1 MLKVELKGTLDEVIQ
16 QLICLKEQRID
27 AYTLYE
33 GHALFSKY
41 ISYDYAYLTIHG
53 ITYREF
59 LEETVTLACGLKTYG
74 INENQM
80 LLEMLPNFALVDKN
94 PLVLARVRRF
104 LRNLDSSTKNFQIHS
119 R

>member
-16 QLICLKEQRID
+16 QLICLKEQKKD
-27 AYTLYE
+27 VYTLYE

-59 LEETVTLACGLKTYG
+59 LERE
-74 INENQM
+74 QQR
-80 LLEMLPNFALVDKN
+80 LERVKDQIKPNMM
-94 PLVLARVRRF
+94 
-104 LRNLDSSTKNFQIHS
+104 
-119 R
+119 

>member
-16 QLICLKEQRID
+16 QLICLKSQRID

-59 LEETVTLACGLKTYG
+59 LEREQQRLERVK
-74 INENQM
+74 NQ
-80 LLEMLPNFALVDKN
+80 
-94 PLVLARVRRF
+94 
-104 LRNLDSSTKNFQIHS
+104 TKLNTM
-119 R
+119 